1 MQRSWKRL
9 AREIQGYFAGVDR
22 LPITPRATSAEL
34 RARLERTFDFARPR
48 ALDELIPQT
57 AAILREASLHTAHRR
72 YFGLFNPGV
81 RPAGVAGDA
90 LAAAFNPN
98 LAAWQHGPAASEIER
113 HTLRWLA
120 ARFGLEPE
128 GCAAHFTTGG
138 AEANLTGVLAALTRS
153 FPGYGE
159 RGLRA
164 LPAQPVF
171 YVSEEAHHSFQKIA
185 HLCGLGREAARAVR
199 VDQDLKLD
207 PAELERRLAA
217 DRASGLS
224 PFLVA
229 ATAGTTA
236 AGIIDP
242 LAELA
247 ELCAR
252 ERLWLH
258 VDGAWGAAAAL
269 CPGLRAH
276 LRGLERADS
285 LTCDAHKWLAA
296 PMGAGMFFC
305 RHPEA
310 LAESFHASASYMPN
324 PTLQPD
330 PYVNSV
336 QWSRRFIGL
345 KVFLTLA
352 ELGEQGLAAMIERQ
366 AALGQ
371 ELRGKLEAAGWRL
384 ANRTPLPV
392 VCATHPRILEGAIS
406 TRAVVERAQARG
418 QVWVSEVMLAGRI
431 PAVRACVTNYRT
443 TAEDIRFLVEELNRC
458 ALTHPAAEATL
469 RRS

>member
-1 MQRSWKRL
+1 MWKRL
-9 AREIQGYFAGVDR
+9 IREIRGYFAAVDR
-22 LPITPRATSAEL
+22 LPIAPRLTPREL
-34 RARLERTFDFARPR
+34 RERLQADFSFGAPRPLDGLIR
-48 ALDELIPQT
+48 QVAAL
-57 AAILREASLHTAHRR
+57 LREAGLHTAHRR

-90 LAAAFNPN
+90 LAAAFNPQ
-98 LAAWQHGPAASEIER
+98 LAAWQHAPAAAEIER
-113 HTLRWLA
+113 HTLLWLA
-120 ARFGLEPE
+120 RRLGLEEETP
-128 GCAAHFTTGG
+128 AAHFTSGG

-171 YVSEEAHHSFQKIA
+171 YASEEAHHSFQKIA
-185 HLCGLGREAARAVR
+185 HSSGLGREAARVVR
-199 VDQDLKLD
+199 VDPELKLD
-207 PAELERRLAA
+207 LGELERRITA
-217 DRASGLS
+217 DRAAGLA

-242 LAELA
+242 LPELA

-258 VDGAWGAAAAL
+258 VDAAWGGAAAL
-269 CPGLRAH
+269 CPALRGH

-305 RHPEA
+305 RHPAA
-310 LAESFHASASYMPN
+310 LAESFRAAASYMPD
-324 PTLQPD
+324 PTGQTMD
-330 PYVNSV
+330 PYVHSL

-352 ELGEQGLAAMIERQ
+352 ELGERGLADMIEGQ
-366 AALGQ
+366 AALGR
-371 ELRGKLEAAGWRL
+371 ELRGRLEAAGWEL

-392 VCATHPRILEGAIS
+392 VCATHPRITAGEVTVRS
-406 TRAVVERAQARG
+406 VVERVQARG
-418 QVWVSEVMLAGRI
+418 QAWVSEVLLAGRLR
-431 PAVRACVTNYRT
+431 AVRACITNYRT
-443 TAEDIRFLVEELNRC
+443 VSADLGVLVAELER
-458 ALTHPAAEATL
+458 ALTPAGREATL
-469 RRS
+469 RRT

>member
-1 MQRSWKRL
+1 MHRIWKRL
-9 AREIQGYFAGVDR
+9 TREIRGYLAGVDR
-22 LPITPRATSAEL
+22 LPVTPRTTPSEL
-34 RARLERTFDFARPR
+34 RDLLEKSFDFVRPR
-48 ALDELIPQT
+48 SLEELIRQV
-57 AAILREASLHTAHRR
+57 AQILREDSLHTAHRR

-98 LAAWQHGPAASEIER
+98 LAAWQHAPAANEIER

-120 ARFGLEPE
+120 RRFGLEPE
-128 GCAAHFTTGG
+128 GCASHFTTGG
-138 AEANLTGVLAALTRS
+138 AEANLTGVLAALTRF

-185 HLCGLGREAARAVR
+185 HLSGLGRQAARAVR

-207 PAELERRLAA
+207 AAELERRLQA
-217 DRASGLS
+217 DRAAGLA

-242 LAELA
+242 LEELA
-247 ELCAR
+247 ALCAR

-269 CPGLRAH
+269 SPRLRVH
-276 LRGLERADS
+276 LRGLKRADS

-310 LAESFHASASYMPN
+310 VAESFHAAASYMPD
-324 PTLQPD
+324 PAGRSGD
-330 PYVNSV
+330 PYVTSV

-352 ELGEQGLAAMIERQ
+352 ELGEQRLAGMIQRQ
-366 AALGQ
+366 ASLGQ
-371 ELRGKLEAAGWRL
+371 ELRGRLEAAGWRL

-406 TRAVVERAQARG
+406 IRAVVERVQARG
-418 QVWVSEVMLAGRI
+418 QAWVSEVMLAGRI
-431 PAVRACVTNYRT
+431 PAVRACITNYRT
-443 TAEDIRFLVEELNRC
+443 TPADVAFLVEELNRC
-458 ALTHPAAEATL
+458 LAGA
-469 RRS
+469 

>member
-1 MQRSWKRL
+1 VHRVWKRL
-9 AREIQGYFAGVDR
+9 IREIRGYFTGVDR
-22 LPITPRATSAEL
+22 LPVTPRVTPAEL

-48 ALDELIPQT
+48 PLGELIPQ
-57 AAILREASLHTAHRR
+57 AAQLLREASLHTAHRR

-98 LAAWQHGPAASEIER
+98 LAAWQHGPAANEIER

-120 ARFGLEPE
+120 GRFGLEPDAS
-128 GCAAHFTTGG
+128 AAHFTTGG

-185 HLCGLGREAARAVR
+185 HLCGLGREAARPVR

-207 PAELERRLAA
+207 AAELQRLLEA
-217 DRASGLS
+217 DRASGLA

-242 LAELA
+242 LEELA
-247 ELCAR
+247 DLCAR

-269 CPGLRAH
+269 SPRLREH

-305 RHPEA
+305 RHPAA
-310 LAESFHASASYMPN
+310 LAESFHASASYMPD
-324 PTLQPD
+324 PTRQTSD
-330 PYVNSV
+330 PYVTSV

-352 ELGEQGLAAMIERQ
+352 ELGERGLVRMIERQ

-371 ELRGKLEAAGWRL
+371 ELRGRLEAAGWRL

-392 VCATHPRILEGAIS
+392 VCATHARILEGAVSI
-406 TRAVVERAQARG
+406 RAVVETVQARG
-418 QVWVSEVMLAGRI
+418 QAWVSEVMLAGRI
-431 PAVRACVTNYRT
+431 PAVRACITNYRT
-443 TAEDIRFLVEELNRC
+443 TPADVAFLVEELNRC
-458 ALTHPAAEATL
+458 LSGA
-469 RRS
+469 R

>member
-1 MQRSWKRL
+1 VQRSWKRL
-9 AREIQGYFAGVDR
+9 IREIRGYFAGVDR
-22 LPITPRATSAEL
+22 LPITPRATPAQL
-34 RARLERTFDFARPR
+34 RARLEKTFDFSRPR
-48 ALDELIPQT
+48 ALGELIPQ
-57 AAILREASLHTAHRR
+57 AAQVLREASLHTAHRR

-81 RPAGVAGDA
+81 RPAGVAGEA

-98 LAAWQHGPAASEIER
+98 LAAWQHGPAAIEIEQ

-120 ARFGLEPE
+120 RRFGLEPE
-128 GCAAHFTTGG
+128 GSAAHFTTGG
-138 AEANLTGVLAALTRS
+138 AEANLTGVLAALTRA

-185 HLCGLGREAARAVR
+185 HLCGLGREAARPVR

-207 PAELERRLAA
+207 AAELERRLRA
-217 DRASGLS
+217 DRASGLA

-242 LAELA
+242 LEELA

-252 ERLWLH
+252 EGLWLH

-269 CPGLRAH
+269 SPRLRVH

-305 RHPEA
+305 RHPAA
-310 LAESFHASASYMPN
+310 LAQSFHASASYMPD
-324 PTLQPD
+324 PAGQSPD
-330 PYVNSV
+330 PYVSSV

-352 ELGEQGLAAMIERQ
+352 ELGERGLVEMIERQ
-366 AALGQ
+366 ASLGQ
-371 ELRGKLEAAGWRL
+371 ELRGRLEEAGWRL
-384 ANRTPLPV
+384 ANWTPLPV

-406 TRAVVERAQARG
+406 IRAVVETAQARG
-418 QVWVSEVMLAGRI
+418 RAWVSEVMLAGRI
-431 PAVRACVTNYRT
+431 PAVRACITNYRT
-443 TAEDIRFLVEELNRC
+443 TPADIAFLVEELNRC
-458 ALTHPAAEATL
+458 LGGD
-469 RRS
+469 R

>member
-1 MQRSWKRL
+1 MQRIWKRL
-9 AREIQGYFAGVDR
+9 IREVRGYFAGVDR
-22 LPITPRATSAEL
+22 LPIAPRVAPAEL
-34 RARLERTFDFARPR
+34 RARLEQAFDFARPVP
-48 ALDELIPQT
+48 LGELIPR
-57 AAILREASLHTAHRR
+57 AALILRQASLHTAHRR

-98 LAAWQHGPAASEIER
+98 LAAWQHGPAANEIER

-120 ARFGLEPE
+120 RRLGLEPE
-128 GCAAHFTTGG
+128 NCAAHFTTGG

-185 HLCGLGREAARAVR
+185 HLSGLGRQAARPVR
-199 VDQDLKLD
+199 VDQDLKMD
-207 PAELERRLAA
+207 PADLQRCLKA
-217 DRASGLS
+217 DRASGLA

-242 LAELA
+242 LEELA
-247 ELCAR
+247 ELGAR
-252 ERLWLH
+252 EGLWLH

-269 CPGLRAH
+269 SPRLRAH

-305 RHPEA
+305 RHPA
-310 LAESFHASASYMPN
+310 AIAESFHAAASYMPD
-324 PTLQPD
+324 PTGQTLD
-330 PYVNSV
+330 PYLSSV

-366 AALGQ
+366 ASLGQ
-371 ELRGKLEAAGWRL
+371 ELRGRLEAAGWRL

-406 TRAVVERAQARG
+406 IRAVVERVQARG
-418 QVWVSEVMLAGRI
+418 QAWVSEVMLAGRI

-443 TAEDIRFLVEELNRC
+443 TPADITFLVEELNRC
-458 ALTHPAAEATL
+458 LGGA
-469 RRS
+469 

>member
-1 MQRSWKRL
+1 VHRVWKRL
-9 AREIQGYFAGVDR
+9 IREIRGYFAGVDR
-22 LPITPRATSAEL
+22 LPVTPRVTPAEL

-48 ALDELIPQT
+48 ALGELIPQ
-57 AAILREASLHTAHRR
+57 AAQILREASLHTAHRR

-90 LAAAFNPN
+90 LAAAFNQN
-98 LAAWQHGPAASEIER
+98 LAAWQHGPAANEIER

-120 ARFGLEPE
+120 GRFGLEPDAW
-128 GCAAHFTTGG
+128 AAHFTTGG

-164 LPAQPVF
+164 LPTQPVF

-185 HLCGLGREAARAVR
+185 HLCGLGREAARPVR
-199 VDQDLKLD
+199 VGQDLKLD
-207 PAELERRLAA
+207 AAELQRRLEA
-217 DRASGLS
+217 DRASGLA

-242 LAELA
+242 LEELA
-247 ELCAR
+247 DLCAR

-258 VDGAWGAAAAL
+258 VDGAWGAAAAFS
-269 CPGLRAH
+269 PRLREH

-305 RHPEA
+305 RHPDA
-310 LAESFHASASYMPN
+310 LAESFHASASYMPD
-324 PTLQPD
+324 PTLQPE
-330 PYVNSV
+330 PYLTSV

-352 ELGEQGLAAMIERQ
+352 ELGERGLVQMIERQ

-371 ELRGKLEAAGWRL
+371 ELRGRLEAAGWRL

-392 VCATHPRILEGAIS
+392 VCATHPRILEGAVSI
-406 TRAVVERAQARG
+406 RAVVETVQGRG
-418 QVWVSEVMLAGRI
+418 QAWVSEVMLAGRI
-431 PAVRACVTNYRT
+431 PAVRACITNYRT
-443 TAEDIRFLVEELNRC
+443 TPADVAFLVEELNRC
-458 ALTHPAAEATL
+458 LSGA
-469 RRS
+469 R

>member
-1 MQRSWKRL
+1 MQRIWKRL
-9 AREIQGYFAGVDR
+9 IREVRGYFAGVDR
-22 LPITPRATSAEL
+22 LPIAPRVAPEEL
-34 RARLERTFDFARPR
+34 RARLEQAFDFARPR
-48 ALDELIPQT
+48 PLSELIPR
-57 AAILREASLHTAHRR
+57 AAQVLREASLHTAHRR

-98 LAAWQHGPAASEIER
+98 LAAWQHGPAANEIEQ

-120 ARFGLEPE
+120 RRFGLEPE
-128 GCAAHFTTGG
+128 ASAAHFTTGG

-153 FPGYGE
+153 FPGYGQ

-185 HLCGLGREAARAVR
+185 HLCGLGREAARPVR
-199 VDQDLKLD
+199 VDQDLKMD
-207 PAELERRLAA
+207 PAELERRLQA
-217 DRASGLS
+217 DRASGLA

-242 LAELA
+242 LEELA
-247 ELCAR
+247 GLCAR

-269 CPGLRAH
+269 CPGLRAQ

-305 RHPEA
+305 RHPAA
-310 LAESFHASASYMPN
+310 LAESFHAEASYMPD
-324 PTLQPD
+324 PTRQTSD
-330 PYVNSV
+330 PYVTSV

-352 ELGEQGLAAMIERQ
+352 ELGEQGLARMIQQQ
-366 AALGQ
+366 ASLGQ
-371 ELRGKLEAAGWRL
+371 ELRGRLEAAGWRL
-384 ANRTPLPV
+384 VNRTPLPV

-406 TRAVVERAQARG
+406 IRAVVERVQARG
-418 QVWVSEVMLAGRI
+418 QAWVSEVMLAGRI

-443 TAEDIRFLVEELNRC
+443 TPADIAFLVEELNRC
-458 ALTHPAAEATL
+458 LTGA
-469 RRS
+469 